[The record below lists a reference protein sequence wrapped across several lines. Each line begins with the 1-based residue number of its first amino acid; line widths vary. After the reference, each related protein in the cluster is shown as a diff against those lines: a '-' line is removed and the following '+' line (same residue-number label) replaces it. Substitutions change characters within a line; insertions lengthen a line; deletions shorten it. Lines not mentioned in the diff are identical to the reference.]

1 MPEEPLQIIV
11 CSPTPVG
18 DATKIGTE
26 EFTTALLAEFH
37 KKKPW
42 RSISSLASALHVD
55 TNQLSQWLDNHKQVM
70 RRSGKE
76 DGVFYYCWS
85 ERLKK
90 ETSSTSEKTPNRVV
104 REEDRYALGML
115 HMVYFQLYK
124 VLKTYGLEISQR
136 DPEAFG
142 NLTASLDK
150 LESGLL
156 LFSKKTKASMDKLPK
171 FS

>member
-1 MPEEPLQIIV
+1 MTTDIEIITCLPE
-11 CSPTPVG
+11 PVG
-18 DATKIGTE
+18 ESTKIGTE
-26 EFTTALLAEFH
+26 EFTTTLLAEFH

-42 RSISSLASALHVD
+42 RSLVSLANALHVD
-55 TNQLSQWLDNHKQVM
+55 PQQLSQWLDKNPQVM
-70 RRSGKE
+70 RRAGKE

-85 ERLKK
+85 ERVTKPK
-90 ETSSTSEKTPNRVV
+90 TSTKSDPTNRVV

-115 HMVYFQLYK
+115 HMVYFQLYR

-136 DPEAFG
+136 DAEAFG

-171 FS
+171 FN